1 MTFELDFKSEIQ
13 YTKRLMELGES
24 IIRRG
29 FGLKKEILPLL
40 EASYHSPLIE
50 KIKASNYELA
60 SGDLTICLAREFG
73 FCYGVDR
80 AVDLAYETRKR
91 FPDRKIYLTSEIIH
105 NPRVNAKLKE
115 LGIEFLKAGD
125 EKNSNGTAP
134 SVDSVTKEDVVLI
147 PAFGTPT
154 QELEIL
160 KSKGAILVDTTC
172 GSVVAVWRRVEK
184 YAQDGFTAII
194 HGKFDHEETQATSSR
209 ATQYPNG
216 KFLVVKDKEQAKKV
230 CGFILGTVNAESF
243 SQEFSKT
250 ASPDFDPERDLKQ
263 VGCANQTTMLS
274 SESLEIA
281 EMIQSAMRERYGT
294 EEVSNH
300 FRHFDTI
307 CSATQDRQDAILK
320 LAKSEVDLMIV
331 VGGYNSSNTGHLCEI
346 SSEFCPAFHVRDAE
360 EIISKDEI
368 RHKPANKSEVVTS
381 YNWLPTGKVKI
392 GITAGA
398 STPNRVIEEVILK
411 ILACSGNTEPGET
424 LSVLSDTNHSK

>member
-1 MTFELDFKSEIQ
+1 
-13 YTKRLMELGES
+13 MEHQET

-29 FGLKKEILPLL
+29 FGLKQEILPLL
-40 EASYHSPLIE
+40 EASYHSSLIE
-50 KIKASNYELA
+50 RIKASDYEL
-60 SGDLTICLAREFG
+60 SIGDLTICLAREFG

-105 NPRVNAKLKE
+105 NPRVNSKLRD
-115 LGIEFLKAGD
+115 LGIEFIKGN
-125 EKNSNGTAP
+125 EKSSSTF
-134 SVDSVTKEDVVLI
+134 DSITKEDVVLI

-154 QELEIL
+154 PELELL
-160 KSKGAILVDTTC
+160 KSKGCVLVDTTC
-172 GSVVAVWRRVEK
+172 GSVVAVWRRVER

-194 HGKFDHEETQATSSR
+194 HGKYDHEETQATSSR

-216 KFLVVKDKEQAKKV
+216 KFLVVRDKEQAKKV
-230 CGFILGTVNAESF
+230 CDFIFGKLTKEAFLN
-243 SQEFSKT
+243 EFSET
-250 ASPDFDPERDLKQ
+250 ASTGFDPEQDLIR

-281 EMIQSAMRERYGT
+281 EMVQSVMKEQYGVD
-294 EEVSNH
+294 ELQNH

-320 LAKSEVDLMIV
+320 LAGSGMDLMVV

-346 SSEFCPAFHVRDAE
+346 SLQFCPAFHVRDAD

-368 RHKPANKSEVVTS
+368 RHKLAGKPDIVVTS
-381 YNWLPTGKVKI
+381 DWLPRGKARI
-392 GITAGA
+392 GVTAGA

-411 ILACSGNTEPGET
+411 IVSCAGYSLEKNLAQA
-424 LSVLSDTNHSK
+424 

>member
-1 MTFELDFKSEIQ
+1 
-13 YTKRLMELGES
+13 MEQGET

-29 FGLKKEILPLL
+29 FGLKQEILPLL
-40 EASYHSPLIE
+40 QESYHSSLIE
-50 KIKASNYELA
+50 RIKASRYELVV
-60 SGDLTICLAREFG
+60 GDLTICLAQEFG

-115 LGIEFLKAGD
+115 LGIEFLKVPLPSPLPLKGG
-125 EKNSNGTAP
+125 EGKGEGVKSSPNLSNNIP
-134 SVDSVTKEDVVLI
+134 ESRRLDVVTKEDVVLI

-154 QELEIL
+154 HELEIL
-160 KSKGAILVDTTC
+160 KSKGALLVDTTC

-184 YAQDGFTAII
+184 YAQDGFTSMI

-209 ATQYPNG
+209 ATQYPNR
-216 KFLVVKDKEQAKKV
+216 KFLVVKDKEQTKKV
-230 CGFILGTVNAESF
+230 CDFILGKISSDEF
-243 SQEFSKT
+243 LKEFSKT
-250 ASPDFDPERDLKQ
+250 ASAGFNPEHDLIR

-281 EMIQSAMRERYGT
+281 EMIQAAMRERFGV
-294 EEVSNH
+294 EELPNH

-320 LAKSEVDLMIV
+320 LARSGVDLMVV

-346 SSEFCPAFHVRDAE
+346 SSEFCPAFHVRDAD
-360 EIISKDEI
+360 EIISKEEI
-368 RHKPANKSEVVTS
+368 RHKPAHHSEVIVS
-381 YNWLPTGKVKI
+381 QNWLPGGKTRI
-392 GITAGA
+392 GVTAGA

-411 ILACSGNTEPGET
+411 IISCSGFELEEN
-424 LSVLSDTNHSK
+424 DR

>member
-1 MTFELDFKSEIQ
+1 
-13 YTKRLMELGES
+13 MEPQET

-29 FGLKKEILPLL
+29 FGLKQEILPLL
-40 EASYHSPLIE
+40 EESYHSSLIE
-50 KIKASNYELA
+50 QMKASNYQL
-60 SGDLTICLAREFG
+60 SIGDLTICLAQEFG

-105 NPRVNAKLKE
+105 NPRVNAKLCE
-115 LGIEFLKAGD
+115 LGIEFLKGKETSSAF
-125 EKNSNGTAP
+125 
-134 SVDSVTKEDVVLI
+134 DSVTKEDVVLI

-154 QELEIL
+154 PELELL
-160 KSKGAILVDTTC
+160 KSKGCVLVDTTC
-172 GSVVAVWRRVEK
+172 GSVVAVWRRVER

-194 HGKFDHEETQATSSR
+194 HGKYDHEETQATSSR

-216 KFLVVKDKEQAKKV
+216 KFLVVRDKEQAQKV
-230 CGFILGTVNAESF
+230 CDFILRKLSVNSFLNEFAE
-243 SQEFSKT
+243 T
-250 ASPDFDPERDLKQ
+250 ASPGFDPENDLVQ

-281 EMIQSAMRERYGT
+281 EMIQSAMKERYG
-294 EEVSNH
+294 EVEIQNH

-320 LAKSEVDLMIV
+320 LAGSGVDLMIV

-346 SSEFCPAFHVRDAE
+346 SLQFCPAFHVRDAD
-360 EIISKDEI
+360 EIMSKDEI
-368 RHKPANKSEVVTS
+368 HHKLAGKPDIILTQ
-381 YNWLPTGKVKI
+381 NWLPAGKTRV
-392 GITAGA
+392 GVTAGA

-411 ILACSGNTEPGET
+411 IISCAGYSLECHPERSEG
-424 LSVLSDTNHSK
+424 SRS